1 MRQAGNWD
9 SVALLQILPPDTPLL
24 YLQNTKKLYGIKNN
38 CMREQLEQILDQK
51 IQKKKPKNKK
61 KQKTTATS
69 D

>member
-9 SVALLQILPPDTPLL
+9 SVALLQILPLDTPLL

-51 IQKKKPKNKK
+51 IQK
-61 KQKTTATS
+61 QKTKNNCHF
-69 D
+69 